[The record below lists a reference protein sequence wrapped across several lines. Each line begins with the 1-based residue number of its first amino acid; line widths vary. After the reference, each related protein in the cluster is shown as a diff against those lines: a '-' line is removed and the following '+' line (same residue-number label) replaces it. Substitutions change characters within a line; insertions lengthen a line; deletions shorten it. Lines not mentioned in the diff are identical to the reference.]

1 MYPQDEKIEK
11 VPQREITSL
20 DIVSFDGGRDERH
33 PQSADPNTFS
43 SSRNM
48 VVTSQGLLT
57 HRYSLKRWLPDLVET
72 VYQIYPVLY
81 DGTTYY
87 ITADDGK
94 IKYIETGDS
103 AWTDCGGTNSF
114 TTGTGTITT
123 FLRIQDKVLI
133 LNGVEKLA
141 YVDLTNFEVVKFT
154 PVTDPTNAPTVTAT
168 GITTTGVP
176 KIYYAVT
183 FNSTV
188 GETALGPILTSSVSK
203 ERTTWKEDG
212 TEFLT
217 VARNNTAPAG
227 AVSWN
232 LYVSLAPAGASI
244 QPTDML
250 PLGVGIDLSVTTF
263 VDNGTIPILLSRGT
277 APQDNS
283 TDGPAAKFGIETNGR
298 PILWGDEADPYT
310 LWIGGDGE
318 YPLDFTPTN
327 GGYRLE
333 LNKGTNYYPMSVVG
347 FRNGQGT
354 PSLTVLFSNTQGL
367 SKQSIIE
374 QQTVTFGNFSFV
386 VWTTTEQNYGASG
399 VAGAYAVTNYQG
411 ALIFLSSDGGMS
423 MDTQASLQNVLS
435 TRKITDKIPL
445 TYNSINPALL
455 GNAVGCAWDNIV
467 YFSIPSRGFAYNNEI
482 IMYDVENKD
491 KPKWYSMDIRAQWIG
506 VVSPGDRRG
515 FVYICQD
522 NHVFRLQ
529 EGFVAVDDDPN
540 GTLQAFPVEAR
551 GSFAGLNKAH
561 NNYTAIVQA
570 MFYFLDAVGT
580 VNIGVSYRN
589 GNDIET
595 VEISVDLGEYIVSP
609 SGGWSDPQYLYQI
622 GYSTY
627 NEWDD
632 IAVLS
637 DATGGTKQDIRVPLP
652 LGGIITNEMQWWVY
666 SDLINTS
673 FTLHSVSYEGVNIGI
688 KGDLV

>member
-1 MYPQDEKIEK
+1 MQEEKIEK

-20 DIVSFDGGRDERH
+20 DIVSFDGGRDERY
-33 PQSADPNTFS
+33 PQSAEPNTFTV
-43 SSRNM
+43 SRNAI
-48 VVTSQGLLT
+48 VTSQGLLT
-57 HRYSLKRWLPDLVET
+57 HRPSLKRWLPDT
-72 VYQIYPVLY
+72 VGAVHQVYPVLY
-81 DGTTYY
+81 NNTTYY
-87 ITADDGK
+87 IVADDGK
-94 IKYIETGDS
+94 IKYMENGDN
-103 AWTDCGGTNSF
+103 AWTDCGGSNTI
-114 TTGTGTITT
+114 TTGGGTINT

-133 LNGVEKLA
+133 LNGVDKLG
-141 YVDLTNFEVVKFT
+141 YVDLSNFEVVKFT
-154 PVTDPTNAPTVTAT
+154 PVNDPTNAPTVTAT
-168 GITTTGVP
+168 VITASGSF

-188 GETALGPILTSSVSK
+188 GETALGPILSQAVSK
-203 ERTTWKEDG
+203 ARNTWKEDG

-250 PLGVGIDLSVTTF
+250 PLAVGLDLTVTSF
-263 VDNGTIPILLSRGT
+263 VDNGSIPINLSRGT

-298 PILWGDEADPYT
+298 PILWGDSSEPYT

-374 QQTVTFGNFSFV
+374 QQTVTYGNFSFV

-399 VAGAYAVTNYQG
+399 VAGPYAVVNYQG
-411 ALIFLSSDGGMS
+411 ALIFLAADGPMS
-423 MDTQASLQNVLS
+423 MDTEASLQNVLS
-435 TRKITDKIPL
+435 TRKIGNQIEK
-445 TYNSINPALL
+445 TYRSINPEYL
-455 GNAVGCAWDNIV
+455 GNAVGCAWGNIV
-467 YFSIPSRGFAYNNEI
+467 YFTVPSRGFDFNNEI
-482 IMYDVENKD
+482 LMYDVTNKQ
-491 KPKWYSMDIRAQWIG
+491 KPKWYSMDIPAQWIG
-506 VVSPGDRRG
+506 VVSPSDRQA
-515 FVYICQD
+515 FVYVCQD
-522 NHVFRLQ
+522 NHIFRLQ
-529 EGFVAVDDDPN
+529 EGFVAVDDNPN

-551 GSFAGLNKAH
+551 GTFAGLNQAH
-561 NNYTAIVQA
+561 NNFTAIVQA
-570 MFYFLDAVGT
+570 MFYFVDSIGT
-580 VNIGVSYRN
+580 VNLEVTYRN
-589 GNDIET
+589 GNEFET
-595 VEISVDLGEYIVSP
+595 EQLVVDLGEYTTSP
-609 SGGWSDPQYLYQI
+609 SGGWGDTQYLYQT
-622 GYSTY
+622 GDTTV
-627 NEWDD
+627 NMWGE
-632 IAVLS
+632 IAILS
-637 DATGGTKQDIRVPLP
+637 DATGAQKRDIRVPIE
-652 LGGIITNEMQWWVY
+652 LGGVVTNEMQWRVY

-673 FTLHSVSYEGVNIGI
+673 WTLRSVSYEGVNIGI